1 MSQIAAKT
9 YEATP
14 ALKVAFLG
22 LGVMGYPMAGHL
34 ARAGHHVTVYN
45 RSAAKSAAWAA
56 ECPGHATAP
65 TPREAAAGADIV
77 FACVGNDT
85 DLRSVVLGQDL
96 GGGQRATDGAFAG
109 MKPGATF
116 VDHTTASAEVARELY
131 AQAQKLGLHF
141 VDAPVSGGQAGAQN
155 GMLTVM
161 CGGDAAAFDKVKP
174 AAMAF
179 SRAFTLLGAS
189 GAGQLAKMVNQICI
203 AGLVQGLSEAIA
215 FGQQAGLDMH
225 QVLDVIGKGAAQSWQ
240 LDNRGKTMADD
251 KFDFG
256 FAVDWMRKDLGLVL
270 DEAKRNG
277 ARLPVTALVDQFYA
291 DVQKMGG
298 GRWDTS
304 SLIRRLR

>member
-1 MSQIAAKT
+1 MPSTNPRSYESIASR
-9 YEATP
+9 
-14 ALKVAFLG
+14 KVAFLG

-34 ARAGHHVTVYN
+34 ALAGHEVTVYN
-45 RSAAKSAAWAA
+45 RTAAKAVAWCEEFAATPAPRSAA
-56 ECPGHATAP
+56 
-65 TPREAAAGADIV
+65 TPREAATGADIV
-77 FACVGNDT
+77 FCCVGNDD
-85 DLRSVVLGQDL
+85 DLRSVTLGS
-96 GGGQRATDGAFAG
+96 DGAFAG
-109 MKPGATF
+109 MKPGAIF

-131 AQAQKLGLHF
+131 AAAKAQGLQF

-161 CGGDAAAFDKVKP
+161 CGGDADAFATVQP
-174 AAMAF
+174 VGMAF
-179 SRAFTLLGAS
+179 SRAFTLLGPS

-215 FGQQAGLDMH
+215 FGQNAGLDMK

-240 LDNRGKTMADD
+240 MDNRGKTMVDD

-277 ARLPVTALVDQFYA
+277 SRLPVTALVDQFYA

-298 GRWDTS
+298 NRWDTS
-304 SLIRRLR
+304 SLIKRLK